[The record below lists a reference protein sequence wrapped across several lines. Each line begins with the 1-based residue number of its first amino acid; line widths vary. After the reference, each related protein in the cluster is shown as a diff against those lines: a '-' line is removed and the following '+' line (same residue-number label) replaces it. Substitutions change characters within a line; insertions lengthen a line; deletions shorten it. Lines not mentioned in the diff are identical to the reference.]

1 MKKKENDE
9 KRSIIFFF
17 NFKNFKP
24 IMAAV
29 IVNKAPV
36 FFCRHQKLQYNH
48 FEYCVCAITKDE
60 CKQEI

>member
-1 MKKKENDE
+1 MMKKD
-9 KRSIIFFF
+9 RLFFFF

-24 IMAAV
+24 IMAVV